1 MKKVIP
7 ILLLICI
14 VAKSKAQSFYPPVGV
29 TVSTGASSWNM
40 TPASAC
46 TGAYLTGAIWCTTP
60 VNFNNPFTLTFQTN
74 VDIVRGIGAD
84 GICVVFGQNLTPT
97 SINGY
102 AGDIG
107 YYNPDTATPN
117 PQFLQSFAIEFDI
130 FNNYPI
136 LNDPSAMNDH
146 TMISR
151 DGNPYSI
158 TPGSAPVPIRP
169 SGTTIKD
176 ATYHNYKIVWC
187 PASTTLNVYFE
198 DSLRIVSHFDYR
210 TIFTTTTPSV
220 NWGITA
226 GIGSSCSDQLIQDIV
241 MTAISDTTYT
251 HTDTSGCG
259 ITSISAPSGFSSYY
273 WNTGSTSST
282 IPVSGSGTY
291 WVSYADPGTCGYVV
305 DTFHVTNTCT
315 CDAISL
321 PDSLHLCLGD
331 TATLPA
337 TLIGA
342 DSVISYTW
350 TPTTGLSSTTILNP
364 LLTATTSGWYY
375 LTVNSGTG
383 NLVVNGDFTAGN
395 TGFTTNYIVEAYG
408 TTSTPGDYAVNTNP
422 NLYDASWPVM
432 GDHTT
437 GTGNMLIVD
446 GAYSS
451 SEDFWCETMP
461 VVPNTNYIFTVWT
474 ALFHVP
480 QPTIQITINGVNIST
495 FTTSATAGTW
505 QQYQIIWNSSTA
517 TSASICMSDLN
528 TTAFGND
535 FAIDDISF
543 QAGCTV
549 KDSIYI
555 KVTASDTSFS
565 HTDTSVCALLGT
577 VILNAPAGYITPIW
591 STGATTSSVTVTDSG
606 TYWVRTTSDCIL
618 KVDTFK
624 IVATA
629 PKSGSFA
636 TDTTLCMGS
645 VATLNAPPFFTAH
658 IWNNGDST
666 SSITINSAGTYWVI
680 NKSIPNCSIVID
692 TIHVAAIEL
701 PVVALGN
708 DTVLCPGDSIMIGS
722 PELFGTF
729 LWNTGSIAPAI
740 TVSLGG
746 TYVLTVTQNGCSASD
761 TINIA
766 SLSMPT
772 LNLGPDTILCKGD
785 MFVLTAGIDS
795 VLWSTGI
802 MATSITV
809 IDSSTYWASITNKC
823 GTVRDSVNVGFEPCD
838 LYFPSG
844 FTPNNDGRN
853 DVARAIGYLSKYRD
867 YSLSIYNRWGQRIF
881 YTEDIYAGWD
891 GTFNGV
897 KADID
902 VYFYMIFYTLE
913 GKRGMLKGD
922 ITLIR

>member
-14 VAKSKAQSFYPPVGV
+14 VAKSKGQSFYPPVGV
-29 TVSTGASSWNM
+29 TVSTGAASWNM
-40 TPASAC
+40 TPAAAC

-60 VNFNNPFTLTFQTN
+60 VNFNNPFTLTFRTN

-102 AGDIG
+102 AGYIG

-117 PQFLQSFAIEFDI
+117 PQFLQSFAVEFDI

-136 LNDPSAMNDH
+136 VNDPSGMNDH

-151 DGNPYSI
+151 DGNPYNV

-169 SGTTIKD
+169 SGNTIKD

-187 PASTTLNVYFE
+187 PASITMTVYFE
-198 DSLRIVSHFDYR
+198 DSLRITSHFDYR
-210 TIFTTTTPSV
+210 TIFTSTTPTV

-241 MTAISDTTYT
+241 MTATSDTTYT

-259 ITSISAPSGFSSYY
+259 IAGISAPSGYVSYH
-273 WNTGSTSST
+273 WNNGDTTSV
-282 IPVSGSGTY
+282 IPIPGSGTY

-305 DTFHVTNTCT
+305 DTFHVANTCA
-315 CDAISL
+315 CDVINM

-331 TATLPA
+331 TVTLPA
-337 TLIGA
+337 ALIGS
-342 DSVISYTW
+342 DSIVSYTW
-350 TPTTGLSSTTILNP
+350 TPATGLSSTTILNP

-375 LTVNSGTG
+375 LTANSGSG
-383 NLVVNGDFTAGN
+383 NLVANGDFSAGN
-395 TGFTTNYIVEAYG
+395 TGFTTNYIIEAYG
-408 TTSTPGDYAVNTNP
+408 TTSTPGYYAVNANP

-451 SEDFWCETMP
+451 SEDFWCETTP

-495 FTTSATAGTW
+495 FTTSATAAMW
-505 QQYQIIWNSSTA
+505 QQYQIIWNSNTA

-543 QAGCTV
+543 QSGCTA

-555 KVTASDTSFS
+555 KITTTDTSFS

-577 VILNAPAGYITPIW
+577 VILNAPSGYITPIW

-606 TYWVRTTSDCIL
+606 TYWVKTTSACIL
-618 KVDTFK
+618 KVDTFN
-624 IVATA
+624 IVASA
-629 PKSGSFA
+629 PKSGSFT

-645 VATLNAPPFFTAH
+645 VATLTAPPFFTAH
-658 IWNNGDST
+658 IWNNGDTT
-666 SSITINSAGTYWVI
+666 SSIIINSAGNYWVT
-680 NKSIPNCSIVID
+680 NQNIPNCSIAID
-692 TIHVAAIEL
+692 TIHVAAIAL
-701 PVVALGN
+701 PVVALGG
-708 DTVLCPGDSIMIGS
+708 DTVLCAGDSIVLGA
-722 PELFGTF
+722 PELSGSF

-740 TVSLGG
+740 TVSQGG
-746 TYVLTVTQNGCSASD
+746 TYVLTVTQNGCNASD
-761 TINIA
+761 TINVA
-766 SLSMPT
+766 PLSIPT
-772 LNLGPDTILCKGD
+772 INLGPDTILCKGD

-795 VLWSTGI
+795 VLWSTGVT
-802 MATSITV
+802 ATSITV
-809 IDSSTYWASITNKC
+809 IDSSTYWASITNRC
-823 GTVRDSVNVGFEPCD
+823 GTVRDSINVGFEPCD

-853 DVARAIGYLSKYRD
+853 DIARAIGYLSKYRE

-891 GTFNGV
+891 GTFNSV
-897 KADID
+897 KADVD

>member
-1 MKKVIP
+1 M
-7 ILLLICI
+7 
-14 VAKSKAQSFYPPVGV
+14 
-29 TVSTGASSWNM
+29 
-40 TPASAC
+40 
-46 TGAYLTGAIWCTTP
+46 
-60 VNFNNPFTLTFQTN
+60 
-74 VDIVRGIGAD
+74 
-84 GICVVFGQNLTPT
+84 
-97 SINGY
+97 
-102 AGDIG
+102 
-107 YYNPDTATPN
+107 
-117 PQFLQSFAIEFDI
+117 
-130 FNNYPI
+130 
-136 LNDPSAMNDH
+136 
-146 TMISR
+146 
-151 DGNPYSI
+151 
-158 TPGSAPVPIRP
+158 
-169 SGTTIKD
+169 
-176 ATYHNYKIVWC
+176 
-187 PASTTLNVYFE
+187 
-198 DSLRIVSHFDYR
+198 
-210 TIFTTTTPSV
+210 
-220 NWGITA
+220 
-226 GIGSSCSDQLIQDIV
+226 
-241 MTAISDTTYT
+241 
-251 HTDTSGCG
+251 
-259 ITSISAPSGFSSYY
+259 
-273 WNTGSTSST
+273 
-282 IPVSGSGTY
+282 
-291 WVSYADPGTCGYVV
+291 
-305 DTFHVTNTCT
+305 
-315 CDAISL
+315 
-321 PDSLHLCLGD
+321 
-331 TATLPA
+331 
-337 TLIGA
+337 
-342 DSVISYTW
+342 
-350 TPTTGLSSTTILNP
+350 
-364 LLTATTSGWYY
+364 
-375 LTVNSGTG
+375 
-383 NLVVNGDFTAGN
+383 
-395 TGFTTNYIVEAYG
+395 
-408 TTSTPGDYAVNTNP
+408 
-422 NLYDASWPVM
+422 
-432 GDHTT
+432 
-437 GTGNMLIVD
+437 
-446 GAYSS
+446 
-451 SEDFWCETMP
+451 
-461 VVPNTNYIFTVWT
+461 
-474 ALFHVP
+474 
-480 QPTIQITINGVNIST
+480 
-495 FTTSATAGTW
+495 
-505 QQYQIIWNSSTA
+505 
-517 TSASICMSDLN
+517 
-528 TTAFGND
+528 
-535 FAIDDISF
+535 
-543 QAGCTV
+543 
-549 KDSIYI
+549 
-555 KVTASDTSFS
+555 
-565 HTDTSVCALLGT
+565 
-577 VILNAPAGYITPIW
+577 
-591 STGATTSSVTVTDSG
+591 
-606 TYWVRTTSDCIL
+606 
-618 KVDTFK
+618 DTFK